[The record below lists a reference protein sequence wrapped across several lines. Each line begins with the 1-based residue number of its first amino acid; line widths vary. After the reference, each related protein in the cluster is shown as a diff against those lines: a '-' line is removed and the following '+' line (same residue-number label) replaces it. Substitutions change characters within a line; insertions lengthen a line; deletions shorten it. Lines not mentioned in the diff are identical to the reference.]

1 MRKAPVNMERKR
13 ATLKDIA
20 TEIGVSVDTVWRV
33 LHHKNKEEWAG
44 TAKRAE
50 EIRALAKKL
59 GFRPNAAA
67 RAMQRGQFNR
77 IALVTIRN
85 VRHEDISG
93 WSILQAYLDYAVSAL
108 ADRGYALVIEPF
120 DQERDALKTCHEP
133 PRLFSEILVDGALAL
148 DSFGSVRPEVDT
160 HLKAMRMPVVWL
172 NRNPAPGVCGVYCDE
187 PSGTRQLVNHL
198 LELGHQR
205 IGYLGSGG
213 GHYSAV
219 DRRATVCACLK
230 NAGLSDAFTGE
241 IRPPSSFLAGVAAI
255 LQQPLRPTALIAYN
269 HIAYD
274 AIMETAARLGLR
286 VPGDL
291 SVAYFASQWELNVDV
306 DPTAVKLPEGEMA
319 TLGVEL
325 LLKRV
330 ARMDAAAVGTQHMI
344 PGTLKIGS
352 TTGPVPAG

>member
-1 MRKAPVNMERKR
+1 MERKR
-13 ATLKDIA
+13 ATLKGIA

-33 LHHKNKEEWAG
+33 LHHKNKEEWTG

-85 VRHEDISG
+85 VGRNPMG
-93 WSILQAYLDYAVSAL
+93 WSILQSYLDYAVSAL

-120 DQERDALKTCHEP
+120 DQERDAQCTLHEP

-148 DSFGSVRPEVDT
+148 DSFGYVRPEVDT
-160 HLKAMRMPVVWL
+160 HLKSMHMPVVWL

-187 PSGTRQLVNHL
+187 PAGTRQLLNHL
-198 LELGHQR
+198 LELGHTR
-205 IGYLGSGG
+205 IGYCGG
-213 GHYSAV
+213 GGTHYSAV
-219 DRRATVCACLK
+219 ERLATIQTGLR
-230 NAGLSDAFTGE
+230 NAGLNDDFVSKN
-241 IRPPSSFLAGVAAI
+241 PPSMPPLAAI
-255 LQQPLRPTALIAYN
+255 ESLLRRSPRPTAIIAYN
-269 HIAYD
+269 HTMYD
-274 AIMETAARLGLR
+274 AVMESAAKLGLR

-291 SVAYFASQWELNVDV
+291 SVAYFASQWELNADV
-306 DPTAVKLPEGEMA
+306 DPTAVRLPEGEMA
-319 TLGVEL
+319 MLGVEL

-330 ARMDAAAVGTQHMI
+330 ARSAAAAVGTQHMI

-352 TTGPVPAG
+352 TTGPAPAG